1 MNSVI
6 LIVFASYVLGSIPFG
21 YILVRIFRGEDVRR
35 TGSGNIGATN
45 VARKSPVLGVVTLL
59 LDALKGVAAVAL
71 AMALSPAA
79 IGCADYLHRH
89 LNLHQERLATL
100 YGALAAFFAIVGH
113 LFPLW
118 LKFRGG
124 KGVATALGSFAL
136 LAPKAVLVAAVI
148 FLLVVLIFRYVSLG
162 SIIAVAIFPV
172 LAWIFHEHGNS
183 AGALV
188 FMALS
193 SLLIIARHHANIRR
207 LIAGTE
213 NRLGSKRKTE
223 STPHA
228 RSEKQ

>member
-89 LNLHQERLATL
+89 LNLHQERLAAL

-136 LAPKAVLVAAVI
+136 LAPKAVLLAAAV
-148 FLLVVLIFRYVSLG
+148 FFLVVLISRYVSLG
-162 SIIAVAIFPV
+162 SIIAVASFPILARV
-172 LAWIFHEHGNS
+172 LHEHGN
-183 AGALV
+183 APGALA
-188 FMALS
+188 FMSMS

-207 LIAGTE
+207 LLAGTE
-213 NRLGSKRKTE
+213 NRLRSKPNGSP
-223 STPHA
+223 SA
-228 RSEKQ
+228 RSENL